1 VAQVPASRPLAR
13 PSAQNPAPTN
23 RAGRHE
29 GIIKSVRT
37 LFPLLICVVLAGCH
51 RNIGNEDA
59 VKRGVM
65 DYLSTR
71 QGLNIA
77 SMDVSVTSMVFRQN
91 EVYATVAFS
100 PKGSNAAQPMTI
112 AYTLEK
118 KGDRWVVKPRAEA
131 GNPHGGMSASPH
143 GGGMGVPEVPGSPAG
158 ALPPGHPTAPPPSAP
173 K

>member
-1 VAQVPASRPLAR
+1 MLVFVA
-13 PSAQNPAPTN
+13 
-23 RAGRHE
+23 
-29 GIIKSVRT
+29 
-37 LFPLLICVVLAGCH
+37 LAGCH

-71 QGLNIA
+71 QGLSLA

-91 EVYATVAFS
+91 EVFATVAFT

-118 KGDRWVVKPRAEA
+118 KCDRWVVKPRAET
-131 GNPHGGMSASPH
+131 GNPHGGAMGASPH
-143 GGGMGVPEVPGSPAG
+143 GGAMGVPAVPGTPSAG
-158 ALPPGHPTAPPPSAP
+158 ALPPGHPTGPPPSAP